1 MLATLSCPLGM
12 VSRSGFNFKL
22 DQSIADLLKL
32 CQAKKLEL
40 KDVLSNDIEN
50 HFKNEGVPY
59 VPWFQNKMGTCLAQ

>member
-22 DQSIADLLKL
+22 DQSIAGLLKL

-40 KDVLSNDIEN
+40 KEVLSNDID
-50 HFKNEGVPY
+50 
-59 VPWFQNKMGTCLAQ
+59 